1 MLDIQ
6 NSVFPCLQFEME
18 SPQMFSDNKLPT
30 LDFVCWVEN
39 NKIQY
44 SFYQKPM
51 AKKTVIQRKSAIGE
65 NCKTSLDFNYV
76 KPYLDL
82 LQL

>member
-1 MLDIQ
+1 
-6 NSVFPCLQFEME
+6 
-18 SPQMFSDNKLPT
+18 
-30 LDFVCWVEN
+30 
-39 NKIQY
+39 
-44 SFYQKPM
+44 M

-82 LQL
+82 LNTLTPTINFMARDFDDLALSYL